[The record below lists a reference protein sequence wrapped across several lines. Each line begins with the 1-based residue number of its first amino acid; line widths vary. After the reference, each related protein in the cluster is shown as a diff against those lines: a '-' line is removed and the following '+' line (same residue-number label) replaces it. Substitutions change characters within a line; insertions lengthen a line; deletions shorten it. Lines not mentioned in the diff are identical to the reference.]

1 MIEAFFCL
9 ATTLYF
15 EARGEEPEAM
25 AAVGHVIM
33 NRVYSN
39 MYPDTV
45 CDVVRQGGERKYQC
59 QFTWYCDGLSDS
71 PKDEEGWN
79 KALTVAAT
87 LHAYPDQTDGA
98 LWYHAD
104 YVQPQWAGPVYY
116 QIGTH
121 KFYNAIYDPRNYGLR
136 KEGQKVQK
144 ESKSEE

>member
-1 MIEAFFCL
+1 
-9 ATTLYF
+9 
-15 EARGEEPEAM
+15 
-25 AAVGHVIM
+25 
-33 NRVYSN
+33 
-39 MYPDTV
+39 
-45 CDVVRQGGERKYQC
+45 
-59 QFTWYCDGLSDS
+59 
-71 PKDEEGWN
+71 
-79 KALTVAAT
+79 

-121 KFYNAIYDPRNYGLR
+121 KFYNAIYDSRNYGLR